1 MPVRHADAAGVKG
14 DLMKILLMMPLMFW
28 AAGAGAQD
36 VGQQGAARLEPPQ
49 KQDMPGVTVAPGK
62 ETQRQGADMRH
73 CLDLKNHRDIIRCA
87 EPGRKP

>member
-1 MPVRHADAAGVKG
+1 MQRAKE

-28 AAGAGAQD
+28 AAGVGAQD
-36 VGQQGAARLEPPQ
+36 VVQQGAAGLETSQ

-62 ETQRQGADMRH
+62 EMYRQGADMRH
-73 CLDLKNHRDIIRCA
+73 CLDLKNRRGIIRCT